1 MKQLTYNLIK
11 GNIKTNSQ
19 SINPFWFEYDDIE
32 TIQMGYIPPQDTFD
46 ESSQILALEKATYQI
61 NGQTKDFIIH
71 VGKDQFESYNGS
83 YTLNGQ
89 PITVE
94 TNPTHIYQ
102 ITLKNGKVIKCDLQ
116 NNYWK
121 TGENILLNEDILLQI
136 GAPIYTIQNYLSQV
150 VVLIYKYESENR
162 LEKDILEF
170 LKLDLESDSE
180 NRIIES
186 HDLGLTNI
194 TELII

>member
-1 MKQLTYNLIK
+1 MKRLTYNLIK
-11 GNIKTNSQ
+11 GNIKTNGQ
-19 SINPFWFEYDDIE
+19 STNPFWFEYDDIE
-32 TIQMGYIPPQDTFD
+32 TIQMGYIPPSSPFD
-46 ESSQILALEKATYQI
+46 ESPKIPTLEKATYQI

-89 PITVE
+89 PITIE
-94 TNPTHIYQ
+94 TNPKRIYQ
-102 ITLKNGKVIKCDLQ
+102 ITLKNGKVIKYDSQ

-121 TGENILLNEDILLQI
+121 TGENILLSENILLM
-136 GAPIYTIQNYLSQV
+136 GYPIYSTQNYLGQT
-150 VVLIYKYESENR
+150 VVLMYKQESKPS
-162 LEKDILEF
+162 LIIDTLEF

-180 NRIIES
+180 DGIIES

-194 TELII
+194 TQLWS